1 MRVVVADDDG
11 EADEVAADLDAVRE
25 EDEGEEVLEAVQPAG
40 VVFHQLVATYTR
52 RCVIKWLF

>member
-1 MRVVVADDDG
+1 MRVVVANDNC
-11 EADEVAADLDAVRE
+11 EADEVAADLDAVRK
-25 EDEGEEVLEAVQPAG
+25 EDEGEEVLEAVQSAR